1 MNKDYSTATEALGGY
16 GIPRLYAKTGVGTV
30 TAEGKAECT
39 EEVTEDDLRA
49 TTQATI
55 V

>member
-1 MNKDYSTATEALGGY
+1 MNKDHSTATEALGGY
-16 GIPRLYAKTGVGTV
+16 GTPGLYAKTGVGTV

-39 EEVTEDDLRA
+39 EVVTEDGLRA